1 MYRPIL
7 RDMPAD
13 LLTLNRHARSILILT
28 KWQYQNDRDPLDM
41 PAPPDPRMAELIAS
55 TRARLLVAGDR
66 IIVTDDSFPIYR
78 WTATVVREHDADL
91 MLHIRLDVPYC
102 GQRDILI
109 PRRAVTRQENAR

>member
-1 MYRPIL
+1 MTPIL
-7 RDMPAD
+7 RDLPPD
-13 LLTLNRHARSILILT
+13 LLDLSRHTRASLVLLRWQYENARHA
-28 KWQYQNDRDPLDM
+28 DDM

-66 IIVTDDSFPIYR
+66 IIVTDDSFPIHQ